1 MVLPRGACEG
11 DSHNRH
17 VGADQ
22 WLIVL
27 EGSGSATING
37 RSVALKS
44 GSIVLIEAG
53 DRHEIRNTGRRLLKT
68 ISVYLPPAYRPDGEE
83 LPAGRAK

>member
-11 DSHNRH
+11 DSDNRH

-83 LPAGRAK
+83 LPAGRAR